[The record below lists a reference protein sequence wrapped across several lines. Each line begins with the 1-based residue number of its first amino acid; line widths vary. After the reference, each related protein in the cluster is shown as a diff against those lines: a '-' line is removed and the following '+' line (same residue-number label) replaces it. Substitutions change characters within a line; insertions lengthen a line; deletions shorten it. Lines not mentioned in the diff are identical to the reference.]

1 MKRRIYFVVVVIGLA
16 ILALKLQSFVRSDKP
31 EKQEPKEIAVCEP
44 EYNPAVEIEN
54 TLTEFDSLL
63 EQNLKEAGTVGAAAV
78 ITYKGKIALVKCY
91 GVRKAGEKNAVNE
104 NTVFRLASVSK
115 SVTGVLAGI
124 LDEEN
129 IVKLDDKIVDYLPDF
144 KLKNEEYT
152 NQLTVRHLL
161 SHTSGLIPHAYDL
174 MVEDKVPLE
183 KIIER
188 LDEVDLTAAPGKLY
202 GYQNVVYSIYDP
214 VTTAKTHKSFESV
227 MKEKLFQPF
236 GMADASVNFED
247 FKNNDNKAYPHYN
260 RGHNRYSPMRLN
272 DRYYSTAPAAGVN
285 ASISDLGHF
294 LCALTDDDSEV
305 FDFKARQAVFTPQVN
320 SPLKRTY
327 FSSWGRD
334 VKDKR
339 YSIGWRIVDYKG
351 REVAYHGGYVLG
363 YKAEIALCDQEDIG
377 IAILSNSPNS
387 ATAKNIPA
395 FLNMLFDYKDKIALE
410 EKENEDSPVNKS

>member
-1 MKRRIYFVVVVIGLA
+1 MKRRIYVVILVVGLA
-16 ILALKLQSFVRSDKP
+16 ILAFKLQSFVGSEKAKEQAVP
-31 EKQEPKEIAVCEP
+31 EEVFTEP
-44 EYNPAVEIEN
+44 EYNPVVEIEN
-54 TLTEFDSLL
+54 TVTRFDSLL
-63 EQNLKEAGTVGAAAV
+63 ELNLKESGTVGAAAV

-91 GVRKAGEKNAVNE
+91 GVRKAGEKNPVNE

-115 SVTGVLAGI
+115 TVTGVLAGI

-129 IVKLDDKIVDYLPDF
+129 IVKLDDKIVDYLPNF
-144 KLKNEEYT
+144 KLKNQEYT

-183 KIIER
+183 KIIDR
-188 LDEVDLTAAPGKLY
+188 LDQVDITAAPGQLY

-214 VTTAKTHKSFESV
+214 VTKAKTHKSFESV
-227 MKEKLFQPF
+227 MKEKVFQPF

-272 DRYYSTAPAAGVN
+272 DRYYTTAPAAGVN

-294 LCALTDDDSEV
+294 LCTLTDDDSEV
-305 FDFKARQAVFTPQVN
+305 FDYKAREAVFTPQVN

-327 FSSWGRD
+327 FRSWGRD

-339 YSIGWRIVDYKG
+339 YSIGWRIIDYKG
-351 REVAYHGGYVLG
+351 REIAYHGGYVLG

-387 ATAKNIPA
+387 ATAKNIPE

-410 EKENEDSPVNKS
+410 EQENDDSPENKS